1 MGIATAK
8 GRQRAFVDSLSI
20 EIPPRAWQ
28 MLAAH
33 PVAMCTS
40 LNGRRYATLVLGVQP
55 ASHAPPLICIASQ
68 CGNVIDPVLRDS
80 RVFSVF
86 SLVPSERVLSKRLSD
101 GVTIRGMDIFDG
113 IDVERL
119 QGGLPALASS
129 PVALECEVVRHID
142 LEADHQLYVGKITSC
157 RVREIMQAAC

>member
-1 MGIATAK
+1 
-8 GRQRAFVDSLSI
+8 
-20 EIPPRAWQ
+20 
-28 MLAAH
+28 MLIAH

-80 RVFSVF
+80 HVFSVF

-101 GVTIRGMDIFDG
+101 GVTIRG
-113 IDVERL
+113 
-119 QGGLPALASS
+119 
-129 PVALECEVVRHID
+129 
-142 LEADHQLYVGKITSC
+142 
-157 RVREIMQAAC
+157 